1 MDDET
6 YDYLAGVAATVEVS
20 PCEFLDRSVFL
31 IRMNGLRPWPS
42 RLGRMKHSSWLGFT
56 HNLEKV

>member
-31 IRMNGLRPWPS
+31 DRIRMNGLRPWPS
-42 RLGRMKHSSWLGFT
+42 RLVLQSRLPLIG
-56 HNLEKV
+56 